1 MKRMMAVILCVIV
14 FAVQM
19 PTAQA
24 VGTSASSV
32 VLMEADSGRVLYEKN
47 GAESRLIASITKLM
61 TALVALETEPDLK
74 RTFTVPASCVGA
86 EGSSLYLK
94 AGEQIS
100 LEGLLYGMLLHSGND
115 AALAVAELCGGSV
128 EQFVARMNE
137 KAQALGMKHTHF
149 ENPNGL
155 DGETHYS
162 SAYDMALLARACL
175 NREELRE
182 IVSTK
187 TIHID
192 GRSLKNHNK
201 LLWNCE
207 GCIGLKTG
215 FTKKAGRTLVS
226 AAERNGMTLI
236 AVTLNDPDDWK
247 DHAAL
252 YDWGFSEFSMV
263 PVAET
268 GKALAKL
275 PVQNA
280 LIPFADVVVGE
291 SFAYPICKSD
301 RMRLSIQWD
310 CQTMSAPVEQG
321 ARVGTL
327 GVYRGKEQVAAVP
340 LVCVYAIPSAVA
352 PEEGLLGRIRSLI
365 L

>member
-1 MKRMMAVILCVIV
+1 MKRMMAMILCVIV

-24 VGTSASSV
+24 VGASASSV

-47 GAESRLIASITKLM
+47 GAQPRLIASTTKLM
-61 TALVALETEPDLK
+61 TALVALETGPDLK
-74 RTFTVPASCVGA
+74 STVTVPASCVGA

-94 AGEQIS
+94 AGEQMT
-100 LEGLLYGMLLHSGND
+100 LEGLLYGMMLHSGND

-128 EQFVARMNE
+128 EQFVVRMNE

-175 NREELRE
+175 NRAELRE

-263 PVAET
+263 PVAEIGT
-268 GKALAKL
+268 VLARL

-280 LIPFADVVVGE
+280 LTPFVDVAVGE
-291 SFAYPICKSD
+291 SFAYPVCKSD

-310 CQTMSAPVEQG
+310 CKSVSAPVEQDT
-321 ARVGTL
+321 RVGTL
-327 GVYRGKEQVAAVP
+327 RVYRGEEQVATVP
-340 LVCVYAIPSAVA
+340 LVCANTVPAAVA
-352 PEEGLLGRIRSLI
+352 PKEGLLERIRSLI

>member
-61 TALVALETEPDLK
+61 TALVALETGPNLK
-74 RTFTVPASCVGA
+74 RTVTVPASCVGA

-137 KAQALGMKHTHF
+137 KAQSLGMKHTHF

-201 LLWNCE
+201 LLWSCE

-263 PVAET
+263 PVSET
-268 GKALAKL
+268 GTVLAKL

-280 LIPFADVVVGE
+280 LLPFVDVAVGE
-291 SFAYPICKSD
+291 SFHYPICKSD
-301 RMRLSIQWD
+301 RMRLSVQWD
-310 CQTMSAPVEQG
+310 CKRVTAPVAQG
-321 ARVGTL
+321 DRVGTL
-327 GVYRGKEQVAAVP
+327 RVYRGEEQVAAVP
-340 LVCVYAIPSAVA
+340 LVCANGVPTAAA
-352 PEEGLLGRIRSLI
+352 PNEGLLGRLRSLI

>member
-1 MKRMMAVILCVIV
+1 MKRMMAVILCVVV

-24 VGTSASSV
+24 VGASASSV

-47 GAESRLIASITKLM
+47 GAEPRLIASTTKLM
-61 TALVALETEPDLK
+61 TALVALESSIDLK
-74 RTFTVPASCVGA
+74 ATVTVPASCVGA

-94 AGEQIS
+94 AGEQMT
-100 LEGLLYGMLLHSGND
+100 LEGLLYGMMLHSGND
-115 AALAVAELCGGSV
+115 AALAVAEICGGSV
-128 EQFVARMNE
+128 EQFVVRMNE

-175 NREELRE
+175 NRAELRE

-207 GCIGLKTG
+207 GCVGLKTG

-268 GKALAKL
+268 GKVLAKL

-280 LIPFADVVVGE
+280 LIPFVDVAVGE
-291 SFAYPICKSD
+291 SFAYPVCKRDRMHLSIRWDCKSV
-301 RMRLSIQWD
+301 
-310 CQTMSAPVEQG
+310 TAPVTQG
-321 ARVGTL
+321 TQVGTL
-327 GVYRGKEQVAAVP
+327 CVYRGEEQVAVVP
-340 LVCVYAIPSAVA
+340 LVCAYGLPEVAA
-352 PEEGLLGRIRSLI
+352 PEEGLLGRLRSLI